1 MRPARL
7 ASSRTRRVLG
17 FPTAGTQRAF
27 FNALNYTTVALKKI
41 DAAASLLR
49 VAHAVAEASVR
60 YLQLKFVHGCVS
72 FLAARM
78 PAATASP
85 SHMYTPCFVFP

>member
-1 MRPARL
+1 
-7 ASSRTRRVLG
+7 LG

-49 VAHAVAEASVR
+49 VAHAVAEAMKPV
-60 YLQLKFVHGCVS
+60 
-72 FLAARM
+72 
-78 PAATASP
+78 
-85 SHMYTPCFVFP
+85 